1 MITLTKKFEF
11 EAAHRISNYEG
22 PCREI
27 HGHTYKLEVTIS
39 GPINPKTDMILDFK
53 ILKNLVKISVIEQ
66 FDHALLLKDNEENR
80 KLFEHYSGKI
90 TWMKAEPT
98 AEPVAVEVVAPTE
111 NGEMT
116 AEDFAAMVERARAAA
131 GNGGDDCEM
140 CGS

>member
-11 EAAHRISNYEG
+11 EAAHRISNYDG

-39 GPINPKTDMILDFK
+39 GPIDPGTDMILDFK

-66 FDHALLLKDNEENR
+66 FDHALLLKYNEENR

-90 TWMKAEPT
+90 AWMKTEPT
-98 AEPVAVEVVAPTE
+98 AERMLQRMADTLQRLIPPPAQLDSLLLYETSDSYTCWK
-111 NGEMT
+111 NSIG
-116 AEDFAAMVERARAAA
+116 
-131 GNGGDDCEM
+131 
-140 CGS
+140 

>member
-39 GPINPKTDMILDFK
+39 GPINPKNDMILDFK

-98 AEPVAVEVVAPTE
+98 AERMLQGMADALQQLIPPHVHLNSLLLYETS
-111 NGEMT
+111 
-116 AEDFAAMVERARAAA
+116 DSFACWKNSI
-131 GNGGDDCEM
+131 G
-140 CGS
+140 

>member
-39 GPINPKTDMILDFK
+39 GPINPETDMILDLK
-53 ILKNLVKISVIEQ
+53 ILKNIIKTSIIEQ

-80 KLFEHYSGKI
+80 KFFKDYSGKI
-90 TWMKAEPT
+90 TWMKTEPT
-98 AEPVAVEVVAPTE
+98 VEQLLQRMAVALQPLILPPVHLDSLLLYETS
-111 NGEMT
+111 
-116 AEDFAAMVERARAAA
+116 DSFACWKNII
-131 GNGGDDCEM
+131 G
-140 CGS
+140 